1 MSAEED
7 TELRDLVAQSLESK
21 GVLGK
26 IRAQLRASVFL
37 VLDEQDDAENKIP
50 LSSPNLKRFL
60 STTEGRLVTGLVRE
74 FLEFFDLDF
83 TIAVFDPE
91 SSFSDRYQG
100 RNNLAN
106 ELNLHDTDKFSS
118 KPLLLEVIQRMLQG
132 GNTTTGKHPPSTN
145 DTQPQAKNTSW
156 QNGSVSP
163 RSSSP
168 SSVGKEEDDHSH
180 SELMISAGFESD
192 DDRKPSK
199 IPQRIKDDRPRST
212 THSHASENGLDHFG
226 DDKLDSKEKTLSDS
240 RKEQS
245 GRGSPDRTLGS
256 DDDDD
261 IFAEFMLQQTILSN
275 KQDKQRVSYVLFNK
289 LILTG
294 GSTWR
299 RVGGGGGGGDDD
311 GDDYDCDD
319 GDGNDDGNDD
329 DDGCDCNDDD
339 DDGCDGNDDDDDG
352 NDGQRP
358 KADFMHLFFTG
369 PKSAGV
375 LASLKG
381 APSLSGGSGLG
392 SLKDAPPL
400 PGTTKSTAHKDI
412 IKSPNWNDL
421 ADIDNRINKLGF
433 DIPGEDKST
442 NLQDYDYEDDFQPSS
457 SHLSEHSLT
466 DEIEEQ
472 LSSYHSNSSK
482 VDDPLT
488 TDRTVS
494 RASDSGL
501 DYAEDILDDF

>member
-37 VLDEQDDAENKIP
+37 ALEEQEEAENKVP
-50 LSSPNLKRFL
+50 LSNPNLKKFL
-60 STTEGRLVTGLVRE
+60 NTSEGRLVAGLVKE

-106 ELNLHDTDKFSS
+106 ELKLHEMDRFAG
-118 KPLLLEVIQRMLQG
+118 KPLLLEVVQRMLHG
-132 GNTTTGKHPPSTN
+132 SSNNSTATSHVGKLQLSIDESQPAIKST
-145 DTQPQAKNTSW
+145 SR
-156 QNGSVSP
+156 QNGPLSP

-168 SSVGKEEDDHSH
+168 SSVKEEEKSH

-192 DDRKPSK
+192 DDMKPSK
-199 IPQRIKDDRPRST
+199 IPQRIKEEKSASL
-212 THSHASENGLDHFG
+212 SHASENGLDSFRN
-226 DDKLDSKEKTLSDS
+226 DKLDMKDDKSLSDS
-240 RKEQS
+240 RKEKS
-245 GRGSPDRTLGS
+245 GRGSPDRTIDS
-256 DDDDD
+256 DDDD
-261 IFAEFMLQQTILSN
+261 IFSDF
-275 KQDKQRVSYVLFNK
+275 
-289 LILTG
+289 LT
-294 GSTWR
+294 
-299 RVGGGGGGGDDD
+299 
-311 GDDYDCDD
+311 
-319 GDGNDDGNDD
+319 
-329 DDGCDCNDDD
+329 
-339 DDGCDGNDDDDDG
+339 
-352 NDGQRP
+352 
-358 KADFMHLFFTG
+358 K
-369 PKSAGV
+369 PKSTLQATKTKKTESEKKSLDSKETDSKTAGY

-381 APSLSGGSGLG
+381 APSLSSGSGGLG

-400 PGTTKSTAHKDI
+400 PGTAAKANKQI
-412 IKSPNWNDL
+412 PKSPEWNDL
-421 ADIDNRINKLGF
+421 ADIDSRINKLGF
-433 DIPGEDKST
+433 DIPGEEKST
-442 NLQDYDYEDDFQPSS
+442 NSQEYDYEDDFQASS
-457 SHLSEHSLT
+457 SHLSDHSLSLT

-482 VDDPLT
+482 ADDPLT

-494 RASDSGL
+494 RASDNGL